1 MQHGIVEGEPGIFPA
16 PVAKVMR
23 AIGGLFNRKSP
34 SPPTDT
40 PTSPDASSSPP
51 PSGDPSAPASYSDL
65 DPKRPTTAPPSAPAD
80 EP

>member
-34 SPPTDT
+34 PPTTDA
-40 PTSPDASSSPP
+40 PTSSPASA
-51 PSGDPSAPASYSDL
+51 DPSAPTSYSDL